1 MFKEQES
8 WRSVE
13 SNLFSNIHKIS
24 VSDVDAEEIEAIHKI
39 SVSDVDA
46 EEIEARLW
54 PDNSSSSSK
63 DLRRNQQTS
72 QRGRTIHG
80 ADVPEEQVENSDQDQ
95 GNRKC
100 EK

>member
-1 MFKEQES
+1 M
-8 WRSVE
+8 E

-63 DLRRNQQTS
+63 DLR
-72 QRGRTIHG
+72 
-80 ADVPEEQVENSDQDQ
+80 
-95 GNRKC
+95 
-100 EK
+100 